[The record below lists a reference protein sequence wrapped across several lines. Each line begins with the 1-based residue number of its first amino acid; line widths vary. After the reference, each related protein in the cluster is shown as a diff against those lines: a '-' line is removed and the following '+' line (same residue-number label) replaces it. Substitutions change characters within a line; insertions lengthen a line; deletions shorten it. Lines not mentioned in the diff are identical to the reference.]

1 MNMIRKE
8 KYSYGSEF
16 SVVSEEAKDLINKM
30 ITKPDKRLKA
40 HQILK
45 HKWMQIQDESSKP
58 LNINISNLKSFQ
70 NANKLK
76 KTILTFIASQLN
88 SSEISQLGT
97 IFTSLDKNGDG
108 VLTIEEING
117 ALKEHGK
124 ANSGELESI
133 LRSLDTD
140 QSGNINYTE
149 FIAATIEKSV
159 YMKEDK
165 LF

>member
-1 MNMIRKE
+1 
-8 KYSYGSEF
+8 
-16 SVVSEEAKDLINKM
+16 
-30 ITKPDKRLKA
+30 
-40 HQILK
+40 
-45 HKWMQIQDESSKP
+45 MQIQDESSSKP

-97 IFTSLDKNGDG
+97 MFTSLDKNGDG